1 MEWDHG
7 RLKAPR
13 RPMRGVKTRS
23 ARTIFGGHAFVQNL
37 VGTPRLCRHPIRA
50 AGIEVSPRR
59 SVRSRSR
66 VSGGLD
72 LVPNSS
78 SMGLHE
84 TATAT
89 VGRSRWKLGRAG
101 VVTRRRRGPA
111 GNQADAPKVITRDP
125 RSLENPG
132 RPSTLP
138 PLRAAGFDERH
149 CWACTSRRGGRRP
162 SRGRSAL

>member
-1 MEWDHG
+1 MGPWETQGSPAADARREDSVSEDNLRRACLRSEPRWYCATLPAPDQGGWHRG
-7 RLKAPR
+7 IAKAQRSLKKPRFR
-13 RPMRGVKTRS
+13 RPRFGAELLVHGPPRDCNRDRRAVQMEVR
-23 ARTIFGGHAFVQNL
+23 AR
-37 VGTPRLCRHPIRA
+37 
-50 AGIEVSPRR
+50 
-59 SVRSRSR
+59 
-66 VSGGLD
+66 
-72 LVPNSS
+72 
-78 SMGLHE
+78 
-84 TATAT
+84 
-89 VGRSRWKLGRAG
+89 W

-111 GNQADAPKVITRDP
+111 GNQADTPKVITRDP